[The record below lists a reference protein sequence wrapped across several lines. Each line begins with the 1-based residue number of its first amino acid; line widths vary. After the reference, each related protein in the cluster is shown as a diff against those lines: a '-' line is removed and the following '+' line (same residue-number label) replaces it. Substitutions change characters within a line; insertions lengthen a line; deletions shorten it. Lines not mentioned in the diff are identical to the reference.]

1 MHKADVNV
9 ETQYNDRAARLEF
22 ANEHDV
28 CVRVVNTLGDK
39 RVDQFAHI
47 AKENLLDALAQI
59 GWLPEEYLKPEPL
72 DPREAKIQEIV
83 VNLVNADRVTYG
95 SDDPLDSYQELV
107 DSNQSVTP
115 YRNNAEA
122 LIDAGLVTVDE

>member
-1 MHKADVNV
+1 MYKEDVNV
-9 ETQYNDRAARLEF
+9 ETRYNDRAARLEF

-47 AKENLLDALAQI
+47 TKENLLDALAQI

-83 VNLVNADRVTYG
+83 LNLVNTDRASYEDQPPLSTYEALEG
-95 SDDPLDSYQELV
+95 RYHQLT
-107 DSNQSVTP
+107 N
-115 YRNNAEA
+115 YRKNAEA